1 MCVDGVVL
9 DGIGLYF
16 DLCVGSVDAE
26 VGYGGDGI
34 FAEGDVEPVGSCRS
48 GNVGIYIKGDVCCGI
63 DGCFFTG
70 VFVVQNSNDIV
81 VYGIVPFETEGI
93 LRLSVVVDMQR
104 DGCGGIV
111 MTHDFH
117 GEP

>member
-26 VGYGGDGI
+26 VGNGGDGI
-34 FAEGDVEPVGSCRS
+34 FGEGDIEPVGCYGS
-48 GNVGIYIKGDVCCGI
+48 GNVGIYIKGDVCCRI

-70 VFVVQNSNDIV
+70 VFVVQHSGKVAVGGVLQLDAQGV
-81 VYGIVPFETEGI
+81 

-111 MTHDFH
+111 GTHDFH